1 MLAFPASHA
10 NYYAPENKHD
20 YRCISNKKF
29 SDFAVY
35 HLLGKV
41 THGHRN
47 QFYCKLGG
55 SSHLVSSTEPWLVVV
70 PPSKGTSP
78 AHVLVYPLN
87 KPLTNL
93 TTLPDTN
100 SSHLK
105 MDGWNISFLLGW
117 PIFRCYV
124 SVYKSKGPSPKELE
138 RIHCFSVD
146 KKPPGQTCQPPF
158 QQKCVSPWKH
168 PPFDPKVFLKM

>member
-29 SDFAVY
+29 SDFAAY

-70 PPSKGTSP
+70 PPSREL
-78 AHVLVYPLN
+78 VLHMLWFTL
-87 KPLTNL
+87 LTNHLLILLPSLIL
-93 TTLPDTN
+93 TW
-100 SSHLK
+100 HLK

-158 QQKCVSPWKH
+158 QQKCVSP
-168 PPFDPKVFLKM
+168 

>member
-1 MLAFPASHA
+1 MS
-10 NYYAPENKHD
+10 
-20 YRCISNKKF
+20 RCISNKKF
-29 SDFAVY
+29 GNFAAY
-35 HLLGKV
+35 HLRGKV

-55 SSHLVSSTEPWLVVV
+55 SSHLVSSTDPWLVVV
-70 PPSKGTSP
+70 PQVGEL
-78 AHVLVYPLN
+78 VLYMLWFTL
-87 KPLTNL
+87 LTNHLLILLPSLIL
-93 TTLPDTN
+93 TW
-100 SSHLK
+100 HLK

-146 KKPPGQTCQPPF
+146 KKPPGQPANPRSNKNAFRRENTLLLILRFFSRC
-158 QQKCVSPWKH
+158 KKLGKWT
-168 PPFDPKVFLKM
+168 